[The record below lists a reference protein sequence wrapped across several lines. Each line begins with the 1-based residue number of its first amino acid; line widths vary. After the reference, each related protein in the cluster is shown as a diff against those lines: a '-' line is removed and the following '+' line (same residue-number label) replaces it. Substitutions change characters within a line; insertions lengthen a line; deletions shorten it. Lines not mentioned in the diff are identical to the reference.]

1 MVQSFPF
8 LYINEK
14 TMSIWDNRKGNI
26 EIYLISRWKWW
37 YQYWLMVESEKLS
50 QMLQE
55 NKINNNITT
64 KLKSSNSF
72 KLIVISMY
80 RIKPTLEI
88 LLC

>member
-1 MVQSFPF
+1 
-8 LYINEK
+8 
-14 TMSIWDNRKGNI
+14 
-26 EIYLISRWKWW
+26 
-37 YQYWLMVESEKLS
+37 MVESEKLS